1 MASLRPIRPE
11 PDPPTPIHLRA
22 LDDLKFI
29 RETMER
35 SGSFTAISGL
45 GEILVG
51 LSAGIAAILA
61 SRQGGEDAWLAIWL
75 AEAVVA
81 LLLTAAFAARKAARA
96 GERLLSR
103 PGRQVAGGLIP
114 PLVAGL
120 VLTIALSSAG
130 VTDLLPG
137 TWLLLYGTGVVTA
150 GAFSVRIVPVMG
162 LTFMAFGAVTLIT
175 PDAWRDP
182 MLAFG
187 FGGLHVIFGL
197 IIARRYGG

>member
-1 MASLRPIRPE
+1 MASLQPIRPE
-11 PDPPTPIHLRA
+11 HDPPTPIHLRA
-22 LDDLKFI
+22 LDDLRFI

-51 LSAGIAAILA
+51 LSAGVAAILA
-61 SRQGGEDAWLAIWL
+61 SSQQNDGAWLGVWL
-75 AEAVVA
+75 GEAVLA
-81 LLLTAAFAARKAARA
+81 LVLTAAFAARKAARA

-103 PGRQVAGGLIP
+103 PGKQVAGGLIP
-114 PLVAGL
+114 PLMAGL
-120 VLTIALSSAG
+120 LLTVAMYGAG
-130 VTDLLPG
+130 ATDLLPG

-162 LTFMAFGAVTLIT
+162 LTFMAFGALALLT
-175 PDAWRDP
+175 PDVWRDP
-182 MLAFG
+182 VLASG
-187 FGGLHVIFGL
+187 FGGVHLVFGL

>member
-1 MASLRPIRPE
+1 MASLRPIRPDHE
-11 PDPPTPIHLRA
+11 PPTPIHLRA
-22 LDDLKFI
+22 LDDLRFI

-51 LSAGIAAILA
+51 LSAGVAAILA
-61 SRQGGEDAWLAIWL
+61 SVQPSDGGWLTVWL
-75 AEAVVA
+75 GEAVVA
-81 LLLTAAFAARKAARA
+81 LLLATVFAARKAATA

-114 PLVAGL
+114 PLMAGL
-120 VLTIALSSAG
+120 ILTVALFSGGSIH
-130 VTDLLPG
+130 LLPG
-137 TWLLLYGTGVVTA
+137 MWLLLYGTGVVTA

-162 LTFMAFGAVTLIT
+162 LTFMLLGGLAFLT

-182 MLAFG
+182 VLAFG
-187 FGGLHVIFGL
+187 FGGLHLVFGL

>member
-45 GEILVG
+45 GELLVG
-51 LSAGIAAILA
+51 VSAGIAAILA
-61 SRQGGEDAWLAIWL
+61 WRQGSDGAWLAIWL

-81 LLLTAAFAARKAARA
+81 LLLTAAFAARKASHA

-120 VLTIALSSAG
+120 VLTVALTSAG
-130 VTDLLPG
+130 VTSLLPG

-162 LTFMAFGAVTLIT
+162 LTFMAFGVLTLIT

-182 MLAFG
+182 MLALG
-187 FGGLHVIFGL
+187 FGGLHLIFGS

>member
-1 MASLRPIRPE
+1 
-11 PDPPTPIHLRA
+11 
-22 LDDLKFI
+22 
-29 RETMER
+29 MER

-51 LSAGIAAILA
+51 VSAGIAAILA
-61 SRQGGEDAWLAIWL
+61 WRLGSDGAWLAVWL

-81 LLLTAAFAARKAARA
+81 FLLTAAFAARKASHA

-120 VLTIALSSAG
+120 VLTVALSSAG
-130 VTDLLPG
+130 ATDLLPG

-162 LTFMAFGAVTLIT
+162 LTFMAFGALALIT
-175 PDAWRDP
+175 PEAWRDP
-182 MLAFG
+182 MLALG
-187 FGGLHVIFGL
+187 FGGLHVIFGS
-197 IIARRYGG
+197 IIAHRYGG